1 MVCGNQSRLVVGSNF
16 SALRDDNDRISGRDF
31 HIQTRSITMPTKKRN
46 YVDHIDFVKDNDTWL
61 YAPQKLPR
69 MSAISLGEIH
79 GVLAFDGVRN
89 PSSRSNTSHKIFM
102 PYRTPAN
109 DWVPKVGIAESAAEA
124 AVALQVL
131 MSPNLYDLRFQP
143 LTVRFTDEDGASRT
157 YTHDLLVIFRCG
169 HRRLVFV
176 RNETSLRKPRTTREI
191 QSIIAATPRSAA
203 DDMIVVNA
211 NDYSLQ
217 RRENLFRM
225 HSFMARPD
233 CEADELVWQTALKLQ
248 TLYHMKDLFPRVAV
262 SQKRAFAACYRLVAQ
277 GLLQANLDHVLCEY
291 SHIKVAA

>member
-1 MVCGNQSRLVVGSNF
+1 MRKPFQSLQWKAF
-16 SALRDDNDRISGRDF
+16 SALREDDDQVFGRDINF
-31 HIQTRSITMPTKKRN
+31 ETRSIRMPTKKRN
-46 YVDHIDFVKDNDTWL
+46 YIDHIDFVKDNDTWRYGPEWL
-61 YAPQKLPR
+61 PQ
-69 MSAISLGEIH
+69 MSAITLDEIH
-79 GVLAFDGVRN
+79 GVLPCDGVRN
-89 PSSRSNTSHKIFM
+89 PSFRSNTSHRFFI

-124 AVALQVL
+124 AVGLQVL

-143 LTVRFTDEDGASRT
+143 LSVEFKGENGSSCT
-157 YTHDLLVIFRCG
+157 YTHDLLVTFKCG

-176 RNETSLRKPRTTREI
+176 RNETSLQKPRTTREI

-211 NDYSLQ
+211 NDYSRQ

-225 HSFMARPD
+225 HWFMACPD
-233 CEADELVWQTALKLQ
+233 HEADELVWQTALKLQ
-248 TLYHMKDLFPRVAV
+248 TLYHMKDLFPRVAI

-277 GLLQANLDHVLCEY
+277 GLLQANLDHVLCEH
-291 SHIKVAA
+291 SHVRVAA